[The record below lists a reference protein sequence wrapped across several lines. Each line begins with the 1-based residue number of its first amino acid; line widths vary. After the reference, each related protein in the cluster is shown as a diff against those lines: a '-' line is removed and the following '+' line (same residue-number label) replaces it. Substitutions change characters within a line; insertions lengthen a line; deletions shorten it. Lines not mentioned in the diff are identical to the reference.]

1 MSNVIVWDVETI
13 PDIKGFAT
21 ANGHGG
27 KSDDDIRAAMGDKF
41 PRVNSWTCAT
51 RHARAEAR
59 RRRA

>member
-41 PRVNSWTCAT
+41 PRVNSYHDAT
-51 RHARAEAR
+51 LAD
-59 RRRA
+59 